1 MFDDDFFAK
10 TSEALN
16 GFFDSIEKSIKGLQK
31 EVDSAK
37 DKMKESAEKA
47 KAENEN
53 VFKGDDVKEEPA
65 KTEAKAED
73 KTEAKNET
81 ADEGK
86 KDGEAAAKKPFE
98 DWFNKAK
105 DAVSGIKIGGAPK
118 VIGIPYYR
126 ADTADTVNIFC
137 ELPGCDRSNVKLN
150 YEKDSILITA
160 KKEAPTVEGTVLFT
174 ENTGFVGKMDL
185 KVRVGNLDAKS
196 IHASYKDGVLR
207 ITAKR
212 PQENSASGIKID

>member
-53 VFKGDDVKEEPA
+53 VFKGDDVKEETA
-65 KTEAKAED
+65 KTEAKAD
-73 KTEAKNET
+73 DTAAKTEA
-81 ADEGK
+81 A
-86 KDGEAAAKKPFE
+86 
-98 DWFNKAK
+98 
-105 DAVSGIKIGGAPK
+105 
-118 VIGIPYYR
+118 
-126 ADTADTVNIFC
+126 
-137 ELPGCDRSNVKLN
+137 GCDRSNVKLN

-160 KKEAPTVEGTVLFT
+160 KKEAPTVDGTVLFT
-174 ENTGFVGKMDL
+174 ENTCYVGKLDL

-212 PQENSASGIKID
+212 PQENASSGIKID

>member
-53 VFKGDDVKEEPA
+53 VFKGDDVKEETA
-65 KTEAKAED
+65 KTEAKAD
-73 KTEAKNET
+73 DTAAKTEA
-81 ADEGK
+81 AGEGK
-86 KDGEAAAKKPFE
+86 KEGEAAKKPFE
-98 DWFNKAK
+98 DFINKAR
-105 DAVSGIKIGGAPK
+105 DAVNGIKIGGASK
-118 VIGIPYYR
+118 AGVIPYFR

-137 ELPGCDRSNVKLN
+137 ELAGCDRNNVKLN

-160 KKEAPTVEGTVLFT
+160 KKEAPTVDGTVLFT
-174 ENTGFVGKMDL
+174 ENTCYVGKLDL

-212 PQENSASGIKID
+212 PQENASSGIKID